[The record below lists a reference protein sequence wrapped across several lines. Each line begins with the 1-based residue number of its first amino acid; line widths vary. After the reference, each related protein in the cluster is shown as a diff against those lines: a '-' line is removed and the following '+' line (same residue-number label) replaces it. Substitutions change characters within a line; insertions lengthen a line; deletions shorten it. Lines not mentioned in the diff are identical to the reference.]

1 MPKKLSV
8 PIGKYILTEVIGKG
22 SFSLVYKANHVE
34 TNDIFAIK
42 VVSTKNLSL
51 KIIDSLE
58 NEIKI
63 MLKINHDNIVR
74 LHETIKTKNH
84 ICLIMDYCH
93 EDLNKYIKRNGRLSE
108 KQTKNFITQISCG
121 LYFLNKLNLIHRDLK
136 PHNILISESGNIKI
150 ADFGFVKEY
159 DSYNMLDTLCGS
171 PIYMAPEILQHKKY
185 DGKVDLWSLG
195 VILYEMVTN
204 ELPFKATNHIE
215 LLKVIETRK
224 FKIEKHIVISKDC
237 YSLLESLLVVN
248 PKNRISFEN
257 FFKHSFFDNYI
268 FEEENVEEIKEE
280 NVEEIRKSTFIE
292 FIDEHFKVE
301 EKKVEDIVDFLNLH
315 IYVEDIYRCAS
326 EVASIGKIKEEQ
338 QIYDESLC
346 LYNKTLK
353 LLKLAI
359 EICEDIINKKIESY
373 DIFKELYSHL
383 KSKFTEFL
391 NKSDYIY
398 NVVRLKYDI
407 EKHKIVCV
415 EKIIYYRALELSR
428 MGASKEFLGDIAN
441 AKILYIWSYR
451 LFKSLTYDVLSQF
464 DKTVIDGFM
473 IKIKERINECCLEKL
488 Y

>member
-1 MPKKLSV
+1 MPKKISV

-22 SFSLVYKANHVE
+22 SFSLVYKANHIE
-34 TNDIFAIK
+34 TNEIFAIK
-42 VVSTKNLSL
+42 VVSTKNLST

-84 ICLIMDYCH
+84 ICLILDYCY

-159 DSYNMLDTLCGS
+159 DSNNMLDTLCGS

-224 FKIEKHIVISKDC
+224 FKIENHIVISKDC

-257 FFKHSFFDNYI
+257 FFNHSFFDNYI
-268 FEEENVEEIKEE
+268 FEEKENVEEE
-280 NVEEIRKSTFIE
+280 EEIKKSTFI
-292 FIDEHFKVE
+292 K
-301 EKKVEDIVDFLNLH
+301 
-315 IYVEDIYRCAS
+315 R
-326 EVASIGKIKEEQ
+326 
-338 QIYDESLC
+338 
-346 LYNKTLK
+346 
-353 LLKLAI
+353 
-359 EICEDIINKKIESY
+359 
-373 DIFKELYSHL
+373 
-383 KSKFTEFL
+383 
-391 NKSDYIY
+391 
-398 NVVRLKYDI
+398 
-407 EKHKIVCV
+407 
-415 EKIIYYRALELSR
+415 
-428 MGASKEFLGDIAN
+428 
-441 AKILYIWSYR
+441 
-451 LFKSLTYDVLSQF
+451 
-464 DKTVIDGFM
+464 
-473 IKIKERINECCLEKL
+473 
-488 Y
+488 

>member
-1 MPKKLSV
+1 MPKKISV

-34 TNDIFAIK
+34 TNEIFAIK
-42 VVSTKNLSL
+42 VVSTKNLST

-63 MLKINHDNIVR
+63 MLKINHDNIVK

-84 ICLIMDYCH
+84 ICLIMDYCY
-93 EDLNKYIKRNGRLSE
+93 EDLNKYMKRNGRLSE
-108 KQTKNFITQISCG
+108 KQTKIFITQISSG

-136 PHNILISESGNIKI
+136 PHNILISDSGIIKI

-159 DSYNMLDTLCGS
+159 DSSNMLDTLCGS

-185 DGKVDLWSLG
+185 DAKVDLWSLG
-195 VILYEMVTN
+195 IILYEMLTC
-204 ELPFKATNHIE
+204 ELPFKASNHIE
-215 LLKVIETRK
+215 LLKVIETKK
-224 FKIEKHIVISKDC
+224 FKIENHIVISKDC
-237 YSLLESLLVVN
+237 YNLLESLLVVE

-268 FEEENVEEIKEE
+268 FEEKIEEETEEDIK
-280 NVEEIRKSTFIE
+280 KSTFIE

-301 EKKVEDIVDFLNLH
+301 EKKVEDITEFLNLH

-326 EVASIGKIKEEQ
+326 EIASIGKIKEEQ

-428 MGASKEFLGDIAN
+428 MGASKEFLGDIVN

-451 LFKSLTYDVLSQF
+451 LFKSLTYDVISQF

-473 IKIKERINECCLEKL
+473 IKIKERINECLEK
-488 Y
+488 